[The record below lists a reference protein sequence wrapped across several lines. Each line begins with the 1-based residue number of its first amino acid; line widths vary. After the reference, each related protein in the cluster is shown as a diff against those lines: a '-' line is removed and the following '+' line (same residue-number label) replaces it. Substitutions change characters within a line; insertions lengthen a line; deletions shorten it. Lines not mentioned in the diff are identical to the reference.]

1 MTQETAYFAMGGGLD
16 LVTPPISRSPGAA
29 IGGYNYEPRPE
40 GYRRVAG
47 FERYD
52 GRPLASSASYWTLV
66 FTGGTA
72 AIAVGN
78 TVTAA
83 GGAAGVVL
91 MAVVDGGSWATG
103 TATGRLVLAGVT
115 GVFAAGQALSVG
127 GTVRATAGGGAVE
140 RGAGTDGDDRA
151 WLSLAVERARSL
163 TGPVPGSGPVR
174 GIAMLRG
181 TVYAVRDNAAG
192 TQAVLHRAGDSGWQS
207 CALGWVLAFAV
218 GSAEFTEGQTVTGT
232 SSSATGT
239 ITRVVVERGDWTT
252 GDAVGQ
258 LVLPA
263 TAGAFTDGEVIT
275 SATGTART
283 DGTAA
288 ANRLEPGGRYE
299 FAVHGFGGA
308 ADGVRLYGC
317 NGVNRA
323 FEWDG
328 AVFVPIRTGL
338 APDRPSHIAAHGG
351 RLFVAMAGSLLAS
364 ALGNPLS
371 WQVIEDAGEI
381 AFGDEITALLSGYA
395 GVLAVFGRRRTGI
408 LYGTVFAGEAAD
420 AEFKVISEEAGAEPG
435 SVQHLSQPVCLDERG
450 VRALAA
456 VQEYGDFAAG
466 TLSRPIKP
474 WLDARRGVGVTCSL
488 RVREADQYR
497 LFWGDGAGLVLDM
510 SGGKPAFM
518 PLSLGRVLRCAVS
531 GDGPDGQEWLLAG
544 DEGGFVHRVDSGTS
558 FDGAPVPAL
567 LRLAFNHLKSPT
579 QVKRFHKA
587 TLEVRSQPQATLR
600 FTADFGYGDPDLPS
614 AAEQG
619 FQVAGSGGFWNE
631 GGWDEFYWSSP
642 AEGLAQAHM
651 DGSGTNVSFA
661 IAAAEAAEP
670 PHTLHGMTLHF
681 SRRGMVR

>member
-47 FERYD
+47 YERYD
-52 GRPLASSASYWTLV
+52 GRPLASAASYWTLA
-66 FTGGTA
+66 FTAGTA
-72 AIAVGN
+72 ALATGD
-78 TVTAA
+78 TVTAPD
-83 GGAAGVVL
+83 AAAVVL
-91 MAVVDGGSWATG
+91 AVLVEDGSWGAG
-103 TATGRLVLAGVT
+103 TAAGRLVLTAVT
-115 GVFAAGQALSVG
+115 GTVAAGQALSVG
-127 GTVRATAGGGAVE
+127 GTVRAHAAGGAVE
-140 RGAGTDGDDRA
+140 RGAGNDSDDRA
-151 WLSLAVERARSL
+151 WLAAAVEGARS
-163 TGPVPGSGPVR
+163 TIGPVPGAGPVR
-174 GIAMLRG
+174 GVAVLRG
-181 TVYAVRDNAAG
+181 TVYAVRDDAGG
-192 TQAVLHRAGDSGWQS
+192 TQGVLHRATATGWQP
-207 CALGWVLAFAV
+207 CALGWTLAFGI
-218 GSAEFTEGQTVTGT
+218 GSAAFEEGQTVTGAT
-232 SSSATGT
+232 SGATGT

-252 GDAVGQ
+252 GDAAGQ
-258 LVLPA
+258 LVLSA
-263 TAGAFTDGEVIT
+263 TSGAFADGEVIA
-275 SATGTART
+275 SATGSAQA

-299 FAVHGFGGA
+299 FAVYGFGGA
-308 ADGVRLYGC
+308 ADGARLYGC

-328 AVFVPIRTGL
+328 VVFVPIRTGL
-338 APDRPSHIAAHGG
+338 DPDRPAHIAAHNN

-395 GVLAVFGRRRTGI
+395 GVLAVFGRSRTGI
-408 LYGTVFAGEAAD
+408 LYGTVFTGEAAD
-420 AEFKVISEEAGAEPG
+420 AEFKVISEEAGALPG
-435 SVQHLSQPVCLDERG
+435 SVQHLSQPVCLDDRG
-450 VRALAA
+450 VRGLAA

-466 TLSRPIKP
+466 TLSRLIKP
-474 WLDARRGVGVTCSL
+474 WLDARRGAAVACSL

-497 LFWGDGAGLVLDM
+497 LFWDDGSGLVMDI
-510 SGGKPAFM
+510 GGGRPAFM
-518 PLSLGRVLRCAVS
+518 PLALGRALRCAVS
-531 GDGPDGQEWLLAG
+531 GDGPDGREWLLAG
-544 DEGGFVHRVDSGTS
+544 DDAGVVHRLDSGVS
-558 FDGAPVPAL
+558 FDGARVPAL

-587 TLEVRSQPQATLR
+587 TLEVRTQPQATLL
-600 FTADFGYGDPDLPS
+600 FTADCSYGDPDLPS

-631 GGWDEFYWSSP
+631 GEWDLFYWSSSV
-642 AEGLAQAHM
+642 EGLAQAHM

-661 IAAAEAAEP
+661 IASEADDEA